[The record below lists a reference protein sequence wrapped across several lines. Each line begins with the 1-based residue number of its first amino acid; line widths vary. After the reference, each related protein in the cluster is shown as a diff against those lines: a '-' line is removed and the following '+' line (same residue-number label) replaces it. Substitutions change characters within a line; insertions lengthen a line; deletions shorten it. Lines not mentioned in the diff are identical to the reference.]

1 MPLWVRW
8 FSLEN
13 LQPKQNKTN
22 HITKV
27 KQSQFTMYNLKE
39 RKEELFQFVKQFNPL
54 VAAVFLLDYKCW
66 GAGTLILDFYHRRI
80 KTIDYRKF
88 YIFMDIFSFILFMCS
103 AFFDILYLKY
113 YKEPIIRETL
123 ETLFF
128 VKYIEYFICARL
140 SNSQHKKINCIV
152 CLKKPKQQMLN
163 PNQSMIK
170 YCICVCKKCE
180 RLSDNCDACK
190 FTILT
195 HFR

>member
-1 MPLWVRW
+1 M
-8 FSLEN
+8 
-13 LQPKQNKTN
+13 
-22 HITKV
+22 H
-27 KQSQFTMYNLKE
+27 NLKE
-39 RKEELFQFVKQFNPL
+39 INEKLFQFVKQFDPL
-54 VAAVFLLDYKCW
+54 VAAVFLLDFKCW
-66 GAGTLILDFYHRRI
+66 GAGTLILDYYHRRI
-80 KTIDYRKF
+80 KKKNQFSGKF
-88 YIFMDIFSFILFMCS
+88 YIIMDIFSFVLFMCS
-103 AFFDILYLKY
+103 VFFDILYPKY
-113 YKEPIIRETL
+113 YKELITRETF

-128 VKYIEYFICARL
+128 VKYIEYFISARL

-190 FTILT
+190 FTVLT